1 MAPSASS
8 AGLLT
13 TKRVHR
19 LPELTLESGEV
30 LRDVAIG
37 YETYGTLNA
46 QRDNAV
52 LVCHFFSGTSHA
64 AGRYQSDDAL
74 PGWWDAVIGPGK
86 AIDTDRYFVVAIDA
100 LGCVRTDAPHGVT
113 TAPFSLNPATGRPYG
128 PDFPAVSAWDWVASQ
143 RLVLDAL
150 GVDRLAAVAG
160 PSLGAIQA
168 FAWAVAR
175 PQDVDR
181 VIAAIGPAEFQA
193 REIALYHA
201 MEDAIRLDPKFQGGR
216 YAPDAPPTDGL
227 ALAVKLMMLTSGGRD
242 ELNSRLGRRRADAGA
257 EWAAEAWLVR
267 EAPMRTTIVDANAWI
282 AMLRTNMRWHLGR
295 DEESLDAALA
305 RVKAR
310 VLLLPSLGDE
320 LLPMSH
326 YHAPVE
332 SALRRAGV
340 EVASHPLPAMHGHR
354 AALADIA
361 HAADAIRTCLDTPVS
376 R

>member
-19 LPELTLESGEV
+19 LSELTLASGAV

-46 QRDNAV
+46 RRDNAV

-64 AGRYQSDDAL
+64 AGRYQPEDAL

-86 AIDTDRYFVVAIDA
+86 AIDTERYFVVAIDA
-100 LGCVRTDAPHGVT
+100 LGCARTDAPHGVT
-113 TAPFSLNPATGRPYG
+113 TAPFSTNPDTGRPYG
-128 PDFPAVSAWDWVASQ
+128 PDFPALTAWDWVASQ
-143 RLVLDAL
+143 RRVLDAL

-160 PSLGAIQA
+160 PSLGAMQA

-175 PQDVDR
+175 PDEVDR
-181 VIAAIGPAEFQA
+181 VIAAIGPAELQA

-201 MEDAIRLDPKFQGGR
+201 MEDAVRLDPKFQCGR

-227 ALAVKLMMLTSGGRD
+227 ALSLKLMMLMSGGRD
-242 ELNSRLGRRRADAGA
+242 ELNTRLGRREAGT

-267 EAPMRTTIVDANAWI
+267 EAPVRTTLVDANAWI

-295 DEESLDAALA
+295 DEEPLASALA

-310 VLLLPSLGDE
+310 VLLLPALGDE

-326 YHAPVE
+326 YHTPVE
-332 SALRRAGV
+332 AALRAAGADV
-340 EVASHPLPAMHGHR
+340 TSHPLSAMHGHL
-354 AALADIA
+354 AGLADIA
-361 HAADAIRTCLDTPVS
+361 HAADAIRACLDTPVT